1 MPLPKGI
8 NDPAVRAAW
17 LAQRHEKLDAFDRL
31 VAKGMSESKA
41 ARALGMTLGG
51 VRSMRGSAEAL
62 ADGRHIGRAGGAQID
77 LGLALLSIVRK
88 PGECLSS
95 EDIAA
100 WCGCARTSI
109 QDIEQRALRKVRQRL
124 VGCGGGR
131 ELAGE
136 LQGLLDRLVRTD

>member
-17 LAQRHEKLDAFDRL
+17 LAQRCEKLDAFDRL

-41 ARALGMTLGG
+41 ARAMGMTLGG
-51 VRSMRGSAEAL
+51 VRSMHGSAEAL

-88 PGECLSS
+88 PGECVSS

-100 WCGCARTSI
+100 WCGWAKAAPPPLLPWLEPPAPIGSDYPCTNAS
-109 QDIEQRALRKVRQRL
+109 
-124 VGCGGGR
+124 GR
-131 ELAGE
+131 
-136 LQGLLDRLVRTD
+136 